1 MLTWLPWILQE
12 SQPWGGGGRRGW
24 LLILLVKPP
33 PSLAS
38 SLPRPGRVRGG
49 GPLIRSLKLERPD
62 FIHAGS
68 HPSGSRLFSVKCPRC
83 CRMASTYSHAMG
95 SP

>member
-38 SLPRPGRVRGG
+38 SLPRPGRVWG